1 MQRVLKPEEIE
12 PCEEVCHE
20 CGFLNDSQ
28 IGVLKKDLGLLD
40 IIEQGILFPCHLQLK
55 AVTGSENTGVE
66 EYAEK
71 KDIFK
76 VCRGFVEAMY
86 IQDSEADAVQG
97 VIWQKLFKDLDG
109 KINPKTMTID
119 DTLKYHKI

>member
-1 MQRVLKPEEIE
+1 MNRVLKPEEIE

-119 DTLKYHKI
+119 ETLIYHGI

>member
-1 MQRVLKPEEIE
+1 MNRVLKPHEIE
-12 PCEEVCHE
+12 PCEEVCPE

-28 IGVLKKDLGLLD
+28 VGVLKKDLGLLD

-55 AVTGSENTGVE
+55 AVTGSENTGVKI
-66 EYAEK
+66 YAEK
-71 KDIFK
+71 KNIFK

-119 DTLKYHKI
+119 ETLVYHQI